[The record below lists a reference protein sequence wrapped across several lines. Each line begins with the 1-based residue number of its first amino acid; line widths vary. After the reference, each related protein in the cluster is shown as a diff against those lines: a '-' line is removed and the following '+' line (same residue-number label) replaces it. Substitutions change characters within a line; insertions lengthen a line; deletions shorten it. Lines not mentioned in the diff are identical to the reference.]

1 MVTRTHGKQHP
12 PSRRRFTDRIDARS
26 IQPNPCVVP
35 DVVFSLVTP
44 SNNTAASHDEDHGE
58 MERNTTWLEHSH
70 MPDGNVS
77 RCNRAWLQGRQQR
90 RKPARHPVLR
100 SRYPLLL
107 ALVGAYEGSNAA
119 ERARE
124 ARVPVLTAADGGF
137 RKSAGMGAT
146 VLGLCIQISFAP
158 GGTRRESGRRGSGNA
173 VVSIRT
179 APARLCTNADADTN
193 AAYCVRG
200 VVLVGRTRL
209 GSCDWGGLDGQSVD

>member
-1 MVTRTHGKQHP
+1 MVTRTHGKQRP

-44 SNNTAASHDEDHGE
+44 SNNTAASHDEDKGE

-107 ALVGAYEGSNAA
+107 ALVGAYEESNAA

-124 ARVPVLTAADGGF
+124 SSSTSTDSSRWRIQKERRNGCDRPWTVYPDKLRPRGNAAGERAPRERECGGKYTHGTSTPVHECGCGYEC
-137 RKSAGMGAT
+137 G
-146 VLGLCIQISFAP
+146 VLRPRRGT
-158 GGTRRESGRRGSGNA
+158 GGTDA
-173 VVSIRT
+173 
-179 APARLCTNADADTN
+179 ARIL
-193 AAYCVRG
+193 
-200 VVLVGRTRL
+200 
-209 GSCDWGGLDGQSVD
+209 